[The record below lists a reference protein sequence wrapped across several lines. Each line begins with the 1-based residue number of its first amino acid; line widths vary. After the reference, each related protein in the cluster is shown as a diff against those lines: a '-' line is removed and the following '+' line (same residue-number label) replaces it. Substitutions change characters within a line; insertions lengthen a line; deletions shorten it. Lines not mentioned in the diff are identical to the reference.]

1 MEEELK
7 MEALAQE
14 IFDFYDANKNG
25 TLEMKEMK
33 NIIIHI
39 AKQLKVPTPNDEEI
53 EKGFHSLDVNKDGV
67 IQFREFLPF
76 YKSVYSQLKN
86 IKGK

>member
-33 NIIIHI
+33 NIIAHI
-39 AKQLKVPTPNDEEI
+39 AKRLEVPTPNDEEI

-76 YKSVYSQLKN
+76 YKSAYSQLKN

>member
-1 MEEELK
+1 MEEQLK

-14 IFDFYDANKNG
+14 VFDFYDANKNG

-53 EKGFHSLDVNKDGV
+53 EKGFHDLDVNKDGV

-76 YKSVYSQLKN
+76 YKSVYNQLKN

>member
-33 NIIIHI
+33 NIIAHI
-39 AKQLKVPTPNDEEI
+39 AKRLKVPQTM
-53 EKGFHSLDVNKDGV
+53 KK
-67 IQFREFLPF
+67 
-76 YKSVYSQLKN
+76 LKRDF
-86 IKGK
+86 IPLM

>member
-25 TLEMKEMK
+25 
-33 NIIIHI
+33 
-39 AKQLKVPTPNDEEI
+39 D
-53 EKGFHSLDVNKDGV
+53 
-67 IQFREFLPF
+67 R
-76 YKSVYSQLKN
+76 KSVV
-86 IKGK
+86 